1 MVNSLLRRLTAHS
14 FAFHKIKAHVLSAFV
29 FQAQVLRASV
39 LNTRHL
45 IIRCTAFGISFL
57 WVISAVQ
64 AQDLEPRS
72 YTNLPIGLNFAALG
86 YLHSEGEVSPSP
98 GAAISDASLTIDT
111 LVLAY
116 ARTFSLAER
125 SAKLDLALARSCFQG
140 SAMLNGERVEADR
153 CGYND
158 PSVKLTWN
166 FYGAP
171 AMDAKTFASWQQG
184 IVLGTSIEITAPLG
198 SYQSEYLLN
207 AGANRWIFRPG
218 LGLSHKLGRWY
229 YNLSASVRLYGDNA
243 SYLGDTRLAQEPQTN
258 LQAHLIYTF
267 SPGHWLALNANY
279 FFGGETSKN
288 GLSSGDGQNN
298 SRFGLTYSLALT
310 ARSSIKLN
318 ASTGVLTRFGNDFDS
333 LGAFWLYRF

>member
-1 MVNSLLRRLTAHS
+1 MVNSLLRRLMAHHFS
-14 FAFHKIKAHVLSAFV
+14 VHDVKP
-29 FQAQVLRASV
+29 QVLPLLILKSRALNIPFLNGYSV
-39 LNTRHL
+39 ALAITWL
-45 IIRCTAFGISFL
+45 SG
-57 WVISAVQ
+57 ISAVL

-72 YTNLPIGLNFAALG
+72 YTNLPVGLNFAALG

-116 ARTFSLAER
+116 ARTFALADR
-125 SAKLDLALARSCFQG
+125 STKLDFALARSCFQG
-140 SAMLNGERVEADR
+140 SAMFNGERVEADR

-171 AMDAKTFASWQQG
+171 AMDAKAFASWQQG
-184 IVLGTSIEITAPLG
+184 IVLGTSLEVTAPFG
-198 SYQSEYLLN
+198 SYQSENLLN

-229 YNLSASVRLYGDNA
+229 YNLSASVRVYGDNA
-243 SYLGDTRLAQEPQTN
+243 SYLGETRLEQEPQTN

-267 SPGHWLALNANY
+267 TPGHWLALNANY

-288 GLSSGDGQNN
+288 GTPSEDEQNN

-310 ARSSIKLN
+310 AHSSIKLN
-318 ASTGVLTRFGNDFDS
+318 ASTGVLTRYGNDFDS
-333 LGAFWLYRF
+333 FGAFWLYRF